1 MQNFTVPVAQ
11 AAPAYA
17 PTDNRVLVPGPQGGS
32 GGNDQGG
39 GFWNSVGNAFKTFGQ
54 GAVNF
59 LRSPQFQEGLGVTG
73 MAFSNNDAEY
83 QANLRNANMGQA
95 RQSGAAIQSMLPGQH
110 GQPGSV
116 GGTGGMSSPFSL
128 SEAVLNPAALA
139 SLNPRF
145 VQDAISTGRDLAA
158 TETGWYSAETGR
170 MQAET
175 EQGRAPFQNLRDYW
189 AAYADTPE
197 AAETSFKRSLLVIK
211 AQRAATPTWEP
222 VNKDYGDRTTFY
234 TQNRY
239 TGELREVASV
249 ANRDAASKRD
259 AETRSRRLTDMKNA
273 FEAAADI
280 TGLKALQTAMGQ
292 IGGQVTPEYTAAQ
305 QATSHLAQLIMQEN
319 LLSGEDDAQFNAKI
333 QDALKQL
340 QPVAS
345 GETGAKSALDAFRKG
360 LQLTQ

>member
-1 MQNFTVPVAQ
+1 
-11 AAPAYA
+11 
-17 PTDNRVLVPGPQGGS
+17 
-32 GGNDQGG
+32 
-39 GFWNSVGNAFKTFGQ
+39 
-54 GAVNF
+54 
-59 LRSPQFQEGLGVTG
+59 

-95 RQSGAAIQSMLPGQH
+95 RQSGAAIQSMLP